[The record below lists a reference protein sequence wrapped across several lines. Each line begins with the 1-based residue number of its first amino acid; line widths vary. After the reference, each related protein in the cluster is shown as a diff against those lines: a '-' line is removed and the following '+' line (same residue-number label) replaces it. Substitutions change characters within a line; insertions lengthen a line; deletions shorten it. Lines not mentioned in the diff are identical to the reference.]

1 MKQKEE
7 KTRKRYAMV
16 VELKKCFN
24 CKGCVVACRAENK
37 VPLPISRNWIEE
49 SGVRGRYPLL
59 GMTFE
64 PAACNHCEDPPC
76 ERVCPT
82 GATFQSPE
90 GIVLVDNR
98 KCVGMQV
105 LHPGLSLRR
114 PQREPPGQG
123 HREVHLLQTPP
134 AGGAH
139 PGLRGDLHGTREA
152 FRRYSRSELGG
163 VPAPGGKGPI
173 REEEGSG
180 NAARLLLRLLKR
192 RQNDGNV

>member
-7 KTRKRYAMV
+7 EAKKRYAMV

-37 VPLPISRNWIEE
+37 VPLPISRNWIDE
-49 SGVRGRYPLL
+49 SGVRGRYPFL

-82 GATFQSPE
+82 GATFRSPE

-98 KCVGMQV
+98 KCVGCKYCILACPYDARSVNHRDRVIEKCAFCRHRLPEGRTPACVATCM
-105 LHPGLSLRR
+105 
-114 PQREPPGQG
+114 G
-123 HREVHLLQTPP
+123 HARHFGDILDPNSEVSRLL
-134 AGGAH
+134 AEKDRFVKKKEA
-139 PGLRGDLHGTREA
+139 GTRPA
-152 FRRYSRSELGG
+152 FYY
-163 VPAPGGKGPI
+163 VY
-173 REEEGSG
+173 
-180 NAARLLLRLLKR
+180 
-192 RQNDGNV
+192 

>member
-37 VPLPISRNWIEE
+37 VPLPISRNWIDE
-49 SGVRGRYPLL
+49 SGVRGRYPFL

-98 KCVGMQV
+98 KCVGCKYCILACPYNARSVNHRDRVIEKCTFCRHRLPEGRIPACVETCM
-105 LHPGLSLRR
+105 
-114 PQREPPGQG
+114 G
-123 HREVHLLQTPP
+123 HARHFGDILDPNSEVSRLL
-134 AGGAH
+134 AEKDRFVKKKEA
-139 PGLRGDLHGTREA
+139 GTRPT
-152 FRRYSRSELGG
+152 FYY
-163 VPAPGGKGPI
+163 VY
-173 REEEGSG
+173 
-180 NAARLLLRLLKR
+180 
-192 RQNDGNV
+192 